1 VQAEGNRENRVRA
14 SLITGALAASA
25 TAGAVLGIAWDEH
38 YSPFAA
44 TGRQMLAALAP
55 AATPSTAVA
64 TIAGLVLHT
73 LLAFFWASLFVAIA
87 ARARGV
93 RLLITAGVSS
103 VVIWALN
110 AWLASSVWRFGND
123 LTAFPAQ
130 AVLFHTVLAAALA
143 GGIALARLEGRSTRG
158 N

>member
-1 VQAEGNRENRVRA
+1 MRA
-14 SLITGALAASA
+14 GLITGALAASA

-44 TGRQMLAALAP
+44 TGRQLLAAIAP
-55 AATPSTAVA
+55 TATPGTAMA
-64 TIAGLVLHT
+64 TLAGLVLHT
-73 LLAFFWASLFVAIA
+73 LIAFFWAFLFVGIA

-93 RLLITAGVSS
+93 RLVITAVASS

-110 AWLASSVWRFGND
+110 AWLASSVLRFGND

-143 GGIALARLEGRSTRG
+143 GGIALARLEPRTT
-158 N
+158 